1 MTRCSSPSEPLLQR
15 RVSQNE
21 LIEHLPCFFDLQI
34 TSVLEILQV
43 SSKTLAMA
51 RTESETELREWP
63 FNKVKAGAFEMGWV
77 DIKQARAAAIPSAS
91 PEMRACLFRAERK
104 AVLMRALY
112 MPKGQQYRVALVPFP
127 HEDGGDTEPPEG
139 DTPLPAARPPAARPL
154 AEQPGYRRIPAL
166 RRVEEIASIL
176 PCLIDIPIRAVA
188 QDVLGMSHHTLLGV
202 RKGVGMAQWP
212 AEYVQKG
219 GGFGVPSAE
228 EVARLRADT
237 LASLPPDSRL
247 ARILTQAN
255 RVAREHSL
263 QREQVFRRLV
273 FPAEPAPVP
282 VEESL
287 APLFPDDDLPPP
299 PPAPLDDGWDFRWD
313 DDDDSWMTA
322 DERAYWR
329 EVCDMPPP

>member
-1 MTRCSSPSEPLLQR
+1 VCQT
-15 RVSQNE
+15 E
-21 LIEHLPCFFDLQI
+21 LTENLPCFFDLQI

-63 FNKVKAGAFEMGWV
+63 FNKVKAGAFEMGWA
-77 DIKQARAAAIPSAS
+77 DIKQARAAAIASAS
-91 PEMRACLFRAERK
+91 PTMRACLFLAERK

-112 MPKGQQYRVALVPFP
+112 MPKGQQYRLALVPFP
-127 HEDGGDTEPPEG
+127 NEDGLGGDEEDAPI
-139 DTPLPAARPPAARPL
+139 PAARPAVMIPAACEPQ
-154 AEQPGYRRIPAL
+154 AASYRRIPAL
-166 RRVEEIASIL
+166 RRMEEIASIL
-176 PCLIDIPIRAVA
+176 PCLIDIPIRTVA
-188 QDVLGMSHHTLLGV
+188 QDILGMSQHALLGV

-255 RVAREHSL
+255 RVAREQIL

-273 FPAEPAPVP
+273 FPFEAAVAVPVDEPATITI
-282 VEESL
+282 EAS
-287 APLFPDDDLPPP
+287 PLFPDDDLPP

-329 EVCDMPPP
+329 DICDMPPP